1 MINNCYKCNTI
12 TITTQ
17 GAVNGNK
24 TFIKFVLCFVI
35 KNECCCLMNVL
46 YGGCE
51 RSGWWAAVLQV
62 SVHWLLCEDSAAERL
77 YPRVETGAPTEQLGR
92 AVLAAY
98 HARKAQLSGASCS
111 VVLQL
116 CNSASLLL
124 QQSLTVDACHKTDLK
139 VQASSFF

>member
-1 MINNCYKCNTI
+1 MMSTKS
-12 TITTQ
+12 
-17 GAVNGNK
+17 NK
-24 TFIKFVLCFVI
+24 TLLKFVLGFFS
-35 KNECCCLMNVL
+35 KNVL
-46 YGGCE
+46 CEGCE

-98 HARKAQLSGASCS
+98 HARKAQLSGAACS

-116 CNSASLLL
+116 CNSASQLL
-124 QQSLTVDACHKTDLK
+124 QQSLTVDACHKTDPK
-139 VQASSFF
+139 VQVSCLFKRLFQGCNLQMLGCTHIT

>member
-1 MINNCYKCNTI
+1 MN
-12 TITTQ
+12 
-17 GAVNGNK
+17 VV
-24 TFIKFVLCFVI
+24 VLC
-35 KNECCCLMNVL
+35 E
-46 YGGCE
+46 GCE

-62 SVHWLLCEDSAAERL
+62 SVHWLLCEDRAAERL